1 MQAFRHPVIA
11 LTAVAAFLLTAA
23 VAQAQIPRAPH
34 PLEPKGA
41 SGEAIW
47 PAYESWSRNADG
59 TLTMVLG
66 YFNRNDE
73 IIEIPIGPDN
83 TMGPGNPDK
92 GQPTHFLPGRHIGVF
107 SIRVTEEEAEQRLT
121 WSVSVNNQPSKISF
135 SSVPAYFSSPYL
147 DTANGNTP
155 PTLVLGA
162 NGDEL
167 MGPNPGVMASY
178 TTTVGEPLT
187 LLASASDAVIEGS
200 TRESDAD
207 DDDDTRRRGPRRPP
221 LSVTWKKYRGPG
233 GVTFDAEGIDAGA
246 ELTYPF
252 EEIAGGE
259 AMTTVTFSQPGQ
271 YRLLVVTNDSSISPG
286 EGSSRQ
292 CCWTTAHVDVTV
304 NP

>member
-1 MQAFRHPVIA
+1 MHLFRRSVFT
-11 LTAVAAFLLTAA
+11 LTAVAACLIVASI
-23 VAQAQIPRAPH
+23 AQAQIPRAPH

-73 IIEIPIGPDN
+73 IVEIPIGPDN
-83 TMGPGNPDK
+83 SMGPGNPDK

-121 WSVSVNNQPSKISF
+121 WSVTVNNQPSEISF
-135 SSVPAYFSSPYL
+135 SDVPAYFASPHL
-147 DTANGNTP
+147 DAANGNTP
-155 PTLVLGA
+155 PTLKLGGD
-162 NGDEL
+162 GDEL
-167 MGPNPGVMASY
+167 TGPIPGVMASY

-187 LLASASDAVIEGS
+187 LLASASDAVIEGD

-207 DDDDTRRRGPRRPP
+207 DDDDSPRRRPRRAP
-221 LSVTWKKYRGPG
+221 LSVTWKKYRGTG
-233 GVTFDAEGIDAGA
+233 DVTFEAEGIDAGE
-246 ELTYPF
+246 ELTHSF

-259 AMTTVTFSQPGQ
+259 TMTTVTFSEPGQ
-271 YRLLVVTNDSSISPG
+271 YRLMVIGNDSSIAPG
-286 EGSSRQ
+286 EGSTRQ
-292 CCWTTAHVDVTV
+292 CCWTTAHVEVTV